1 MGPWYPFRLIRLAFR
16 NLYFLMF
23 LNGFLLASLFYFKM
37 ESSYEDALFASIK
50 STIDSQIDADD
61 TPDSVAVKAMN
72 TCYHLMNNK
81 GSTFYKGDLG
91 PEAGMFHSSTI
102 DLMTTRGA
110 CGSYSQVLAR
120 ILQTYNFPVRI
131 AQMKAQGIYGAHNID
146 EVMIGKEWVV
156 LDPTFNLSFIRRDHR
171 LASFADVHGDWTYFS
186 KQVPP
191 EYNLDYHYE
200 DVRYTNWTKI
210 PIISPAL
217 KFLLSHIIGPERTNS
232 FSMRT
237 ILMNTY
243 SAYLYFLIAFY
254 IPLLLV
260 TIKGLVKTKIFPSPE
275 IPVTLSNVV
284 KYIKLRAQG
293 TSYTP

>member
-1 MGPWYPFRLIRLAFR
+1 MGPWYAFRLLKLAFR

-61 TPDSVAVKAMN
+61 TPDSVAVKAMG

-91 PEAGMFHSSTI
+91 PEAGLFHSSTV

-120 ILQTYNFPVRI
+120 ILQTYHFPVRI
-131 AQMKAQGIYGAHNID
+131 AQMKAGGFYGAHNIV
-146 EVMIGKEWVV
+146 EAKIGKDWVV
-156 LDPTFNLSFIRRDHR
+156 LDPTYNLRFIRPDGR
-171 LASFADVHGDWTYFS
+171 LACFADVKNDWPYYS
-186 KQVPP
+186 KQVPTD
-191 EYNLDYHYE
+191 YNHAYRYE

-210 PIISPAL
+210 PVVSPAL
-217 KFLLSHIIGPERTNS
+217 KSLLTLVIGPERTNA

-243 SAYLYFLIAFY
+243 TAYLYFLIALY